1 MQKIVW
7 VFFLASFLLTPTAF
21 ADMWDNTLSDFEMFN
36 QQLQYDSDALSVEQ
50 EAALLNESTD
60 LFPLT
65 EEEEESSKADN
76 YSQSDTHVTIKVNGV
91 PVILDDVPAFE
102 WFASYVRDAA
112 ERGIVSG
119 YKQANGLPSGK
130 YGPAD
135 NVTIAQLAKM
145 AVIAASIDTYGCL
158 NEIQNEPATQDWSAP
173 YIRCAENE
181 GWAVYSD
188 GTVDIFR
195 PATRAEVVVTVLRHL
210 SSVSLHGLAQ
220 SLKMSEHP
228 LPMVPL
234 LKLQQMLVWFL
245 GIVTVTE
252 IQQDSLGQAIQST
265 ERRRQRSSH

>member
-195 PATRAEVVVTVLRHL
+195 PATRAEVVV
-210 SSVSLHGLAQ
+210 
-220 SLKMSEHP
+220 
-228 LPMVPL
+228 
-234 LKLQQMLVWFL
+234 
-245 GIVTVTE
+245 
-252 IQQDSLGQAIQST
+252 
-265 ERRRQRSSH
+265 